1 MYYMCAIFL
10 NIKGKIRN
18 KQLVDAENDVND
30 IKKVHFQK

>member
-10 NIKGKIRN
+10 SIKLKIRN
-18 KQLVDAENDVND
+18 KQLADIENDVND